1 MSSLRKSL
9 SPTLAH
15 KAWPYLVRW
24 CDLNNDRMRCITQH
38 VAAFFSAHQAHAE
51 CDNLG
56 SSLRAL
62 ALSRGSENAID
73 VHERYLKRI
82 LAARDSESLCTRL
95 EFVMRMLKSHGIPVN
110 YETLYKDIVYW
121 NERTQIQWANSYYI
135 GKEDQNVSD
144 ENNG

>member
-1 MSSLRKSL
+1 
-9 SPTLAH
+9 
-15 KAWPYLVRW
+15 
-24 CDLNNDRMRCITQH
+24 MRCITQH